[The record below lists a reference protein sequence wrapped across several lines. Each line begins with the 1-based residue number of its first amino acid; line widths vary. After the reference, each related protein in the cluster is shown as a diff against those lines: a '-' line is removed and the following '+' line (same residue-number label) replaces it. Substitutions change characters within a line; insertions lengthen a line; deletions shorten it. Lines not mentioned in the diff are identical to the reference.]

1 MLFICLD
8 SKLAQLLL
16 QNGKLLFELLS
27 ILLVAECA
35 FVCSH
40 FVLKVLAELIALVLR
55 GIANLL
61 RILIELLQQ

>member
-1 MLFICLD
+1 
-8 SKLAQLLL
+8 LL

-35 FVCSH
+35 LVRSH